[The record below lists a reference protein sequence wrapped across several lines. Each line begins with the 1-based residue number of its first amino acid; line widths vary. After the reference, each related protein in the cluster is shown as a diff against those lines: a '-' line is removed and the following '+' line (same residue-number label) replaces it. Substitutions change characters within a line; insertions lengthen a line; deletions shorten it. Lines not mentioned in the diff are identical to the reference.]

1 MASLEKF
8 TDEEIV
14 AQLGHNSRAKKTYR
28 NKDIDLSKSHQNYSF
43 KMDHGNLT
51 PLDFY
56 KKRMDQNYIY
66 GRGTK
71 REKEAVTTFGWV
83 VTLPAEL
90 AGDPEKEKAF
100 FKGVYDFISGRYGS
114 QNIISNDVHYDEA
127 GLPHIHVV
135 VMPSLALDPDKVHYK
150 IARTKKAVRTETGRY
165 EYAVRFAE
173 KDGERIPV
181 KNYARMADF
190 FSEKLSANDV
200 LNKAELQHFHG
211 DLQTY
216 LTANGIE
223 GKVVTGTTGGI
234 SYSVEEL
241 KEFTQKTGLTLTDVK
256 ERLQGKSLLEG
267 YIESTEK
274 VNELEAKVASL
285 EEQLDK
291 TRTWSADRS
300 SGGWGD
306 RSWGQPT
313 GWGTT
318 DTTKN
323 IDL

>member
-8 TDEEIV
+8 VDEEIV
-14 AQLGHNSRAKKTYR
+14 AQLGHNSRSKKTYK
-28 NKDIDLSKSHQNYSF
+28 NKDIDLTKSHQNYSF
-43 KMDHGNLT
+43 AMDHGDLS
-51 PLDFY
+51 PLDYY
-56 KKRMDQNYIY
+56 KKRLDENYIY

-71 REKEAVTTFGWV
+71 REKEAVTSFGWV

-90 AGDPEKEKAF
+90 AGDQVKEKNF
-100 FKGVYDFISGRYGS
+100 FRGVFDFISARYGS

-135 VMPSLALDPDKVHYK
+135 VLPSVPLNLDQVHNK
-150 IARTKKAVRTETGRY
+150 IIRTKQAVRTETGRY

-267 YIESTEK
+267 YVESTEK
-274 VNELEAKVASL
+274 VKDLEAKVASL
-285 EEQLDK
+285 QEQLEK
-291 TRTWSADRS
+291 TKTWSADRS
-300 SGGWGD
+300 SGSWGD
-306 RSWGQPT
+306 KSWGQPT
-313 GWGTT
+313 GWGASQ
-318 DTTKN
+318 TTKN